1 MNKIFLTPILQL
13 SSSMD
18 VFTARALQRVQL
30 YSLPFEGVKDVT
42 EEEQNDFLKKLVLIS
57 KSNPYY
63 ASQILQKLLNIWP
76 TASDEYYEY
85 LSEWIASVPLS
96 PTSIDTVIYTIGDH
110 LIHMKECPSVIASG
124 GTTGNRTWEAAL
136 ALSEYLQN
144 IDIKGNVLE
153 LGCGTGMVSIAM
165 IMKNKSFLTNNH
177 LFITDGDEN
186 VVNIAEN
193 NYNLNLP
200 NNANVV
206 FQTLFWGTDPVPQ
219 VDTILAADVTYD
231 SSVIPS
237 LVETFVQ
244 SGAKRVLLAATRRN
258 INTLQTFENSITEHN
273 WNYTVEEL
281 PFPYRLMS
289 TLSVPVLLYVI
300 DLY

>member
-1 MNKIFLTPILQL
+1 
-13 SSSMD
+13 MD

-30 YSLPFEGVKDVT
+30 YSLPFEEVKDVT
-42 EEEQNDFLKKLVLIS
+42 EEEQNDFLEKLVLIS

-165 IMKNKSFLTNNH
+165 IMKNKSFLT
-177 LFITDGDEN
+177 I
-186 VVNIAEN
+186 I
-193 NYNLNLP
+193 
-200 NNANVV
+200 
-206 FQTLFWGTDPVPQ
+206 
-219 VDTILAADVTYD
+219 I
-231 SSVIPS
+231 S
-237 LVETFVQ
+237 LLQMVM
-244 SGAKRVLLAATRRN
+244 KMLL
-258 INTLQTFENSITEHN
+258 I
-273 WNYTVEEL
+273 
-281 PFPYRLMS
+281 
-289 TLSVPVLLYVI
+289 
-300 DLY
+300 